1 MTGVVVSSSAVYGKF
16 ESGEVS
22 SNQVGSSRSIETVS
36 LSLLRMIVTS
46 FSERF
51 RTLKGPW

>member
-1 MTGVVVSSSAVYGKF
+1 MVVSASVVDGRFA
-16 ESGEVS
+16 SGGVS
-22 SNQVGSSRSIETVS
+22 SNQAGLSRSIETVS
-36 LSLLRMIVTS
+36 LSLLRMIVTN